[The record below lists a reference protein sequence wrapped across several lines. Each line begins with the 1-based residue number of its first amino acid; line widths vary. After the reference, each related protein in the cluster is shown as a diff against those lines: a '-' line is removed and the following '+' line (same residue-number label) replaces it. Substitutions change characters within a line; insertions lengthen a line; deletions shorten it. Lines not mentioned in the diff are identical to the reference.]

1 MDNMGIYIIT
11 DGDLNACIGKK
22 PIAHVMKIN

>member
-1 MDNMGIYIIT
+1 MDNRGIYIIT

-22 PIAHVMKIN
+22 PIAHAMEMN